1 MREDVEKAS
10 PIFNKMRENFPQTMF
25 ISTSVPKFGLNR
37 SILTEKQSL
46 SSILLRIDED
56 QEFLYV
62 DDSVMISDEFMPTEE
77 EKKNDLLS

>member
-1 MREDVEKAS
+1 
-10 PIFNKMRENFPQTMF
+10 MF

-37 SILTEKQSL
+37 SILTEKQSP

-62 DDSVMISDEFMPTEE
+62 DDSVMISDEFMQTEE